1 MSISKKL
8 MEMSHMDIRNVDANA
23 LVDVGSIKIDS
34 SVPINRRA
42 TNFIEQIKNPY
53 CFLCD
58 GTKVQIEFAADAK
71 PLSEKVVDYFIG
83 LKNR

>member
-1 MSISKKL
+1 MLVSKDL
-8 MEMSHMDIRNVDANA
+8 MEMSQMDIRNVDAAA
-23 LVDVGSIKIDS
+23 LVEAS
-34 SVPINRRA
+34 SVIIDDTLPVNRRIA
-42 TNFIEQIKNPY
+42 GFMEQIKNPY

-71 PLSEKVVDYFIG
+71 PLSEKVADYFIG